1 MNTAL
6 VKHNDGESKNEQLAS
21 YSLFN
26 DPALQRVKND
36 LPPEVRQRYTEIGK
50 RMYDFDFTQNTLQD
64 NDLSAMI
71 DESAREIVFTLCNGL
86 HPSFLKEEEM
96 DIMRETRGEKWYLRF
111 GYTEEDLTE
120 IVNTPKDLPIIEKTR

>member
-1 MNTAL
+1 
-6 VKHNDGESKNEQLAS
+6 
-21 YSLFN
+21 
-26 DPALQRVKND
+26 
-36 LPPEVRQRYTEIGK
+36 
-50 RMYDFDFTQNTLQD
+50 MYDFDFTQNTLQD

-86 HPSFLKEEEM
+86 HPSFLKKEEM

-120 IVNTPKDLPIIEKTR
+120 IVNTPKDLPIIEKTK

>member
-50 RMYDFDFTQNTLQD
+50 KMYDFDFTQNTLQD

-86 HPSFLKEEEM
+86 HPSFLKKEEM

-111 GYTEEDLTE
+111 GYTS
-120 IVNTPKDLPIIEKTR
+120 